1 MMRRHARSI
10 AIAVLSVTGL
20 APIAAPADSSQDG
33 VWNEHLRTTHFGDR
47 EIIES
52 DEVIVLEAPK
62 RAEDAAVVPVSV
74 KAAFPQSPDR
84 YIRSITLLIDKNP
97 VPLGGRFRFTP
108 HSGRADIAVRVRVNA
123 YTPIRAIAETN
134 DGTLYMSRRFV
145 KASGGCSA
153 PAGTDL
159 KTAMQRLG
167 RMKLA
172 TRDESGDDGPMLAQ
186 LRISHPNVTGMQ
198 MDQVTRL
205 YAPAHFIKSVDVS
218 FNGTPVMSAETD
230 ISISENPSFRFYFV
244 PEEAGELVATVTDS
258 NGLSF
263 THRETVEAGQT
274 AAD

>member
-1 MMRRHARSI
+1 MTRCASLTI
-10 AIAVLSVTGL
+10 VGVVALIGFAPTATL
-20 APIAAPADSSQDG
+20 AESDRDVI
-33 VWNEHLRTTHFGDR
+33 WNDHLRASHFGDR

-52 DEVIVLEAPK
+52 EEVIVLEAPK

-74 KAAFPQSPDR
+74 KATFPQSPDR

-108 HSGRADIAVRVRVNA
+108 NSGRADIAVRIRVNA

-134 DGTLYMSRRFV
+134 DGKLYMSRRFV

-205 YAPAHFIKSVDVS
+205 YAPAHFIKSIDVS

-258 NGLSF
+258 NGLTF
-263 THRETVEAGQT
+263 THRETVEAAET
-274 AAD
+274 AAN